1 MESQVV
7 RLSASRVVL
16 SDGTSRLRCVSL
28 DSSSEILFEEVF
40 DPPEQIPT
48 KSVVVYAMSDR
59 ASEDAFWSTL
69 PSVEYSE
76 SIEVPDH
83 LPAPGAPTNLMDFP
97 RPTEPFIISAASGS
111 LHLPSWIVST
121 VHRRRV
127 RRDRAR
133 R

>member
-1 MESQVV
+1 MEAPFV

-40 DPPEQIPT
+40 DPLEEIPT
-48 KSVVVYAMSDR
+48 KSVVAYAMLDR
-59 ASEDAFWSTL
+59 AAEDGFWSTL
-69 PSVEYSE
+69 PNVEYSE

-83 LPAPGAPTNLMDFP
+83 LPAPAAPTNLMDFT
-97 RPTEPFIISAASGS
+97 RPAEPFIISAASGS
-111 LHLPSWIVST
+111 VHLPSWIVSA